1 MRNHTSDAPEATSA
15 GVGRRALVRTGVWTV
30 PVVAVAVA
38 APAMAHSGGTGKL
51 TFDTFNVFG
60 ADFDGDGKAT
70 TLESQVQV
78 QNEFVTGGPT
88 LTTIT
93 VTVTYPAGRVT
104 GTAPTQL
111 TGTGW
116 GFASATQSGGA
127 WRYTFVWSG
136 TLASSRSTSTL
147 DYRVAR
153 TDTTPESLKLTAI
166 AIGSGVTPATDNAST
181 RLR

>member
-1 MRNHTSDAPEATSA
+1 MQNHTSDAPETTSA
-15 GVGRRALVRTGVWTV
+15 GVSRRALVRTGVWTV

-51 TFDTFNVFG
+51 KFDTFNVFG
-60 ADFDGDGKAT
+60 ADFNGAGKAT

-88 LTTIT
+88 LTTVT

-104 GTAPTQL
+104 GAAPTQL
-111 TGTGW
+111 SGTGW
-116 GFASATQSGGA
+116 GFVSASQSGGA

-136 TLASSRSTSTL
+136 TLASSKSTSTL

-153 TDTTPESLKLTAI
+153 TDTTPESLNLTAI
-166 AIGSGVTPATDNAST
+166 AIGSGVTTATSSAST
-181 RLR
+181 NLH

>member
-1 MRNHTSDAPEATSA
+1 MRNHTSDAPGDTSA

-30 PVVAVAVA
+30 PVVAVAAA
-38 APAMAHSGGTGKL
+38 APAMAHSGATGTL
-51 TFDTFNVFG
+51 SFDTFNVFG
-60 ADFDGDGKAT
+60 ADHNGAGKAT

-104 GTAPTQL
+104 GAAPTQL

-136 TLASSRSTSTL
+136 TLASSKSTSTL

-153 TDTTPESLKLTAI
+153 TDTTPESLALTAI
-166 AIGSGVTPATDNAST
+166 AIGSGVTTATASAST
-181 RLR
+181 KLH

>member
-1 MRNHTSDAPEATSA
+1 MQNHTSDAPEATSA

-51 TFDTFNVFG
+51 KFDTFNVFG
-60 ADFDGDGKAT
+60 ADFNGAGKAT

-88 LTTIT
+88 LTTVT

-104 GTAPTQL
+104 GAAPTQL

-116 GFASATQSGGA
+116 GFASASQSGGA

-136 TLASSRSTSTL
+136 TLASSKSTSTL

-153 TDTTPESLKLTAI
+153 TDTTPESLNLTAI
-166 AIGSGVTPATDNAST
+166 AIGSGVTTATSNAST
-181 RLR
+181 SLH

>member
-1 MRNHTSDAPEATSA
+1 MQNHTSDAPEATSA

-51 TFDTFNVFG
+51 KFDTFNVFG
-60 ADFDGDGKAT
+60 ADFNGAGKAT
-70 TLESQVQV
+70 KLESQVQV

-88 LTTIT
+88 LTTVT

-104 GTAPTQL
+104 GAAPTQL

-116 GFASATQSGGA
+116 GFASASQSGGA

-136 TLASSRSTSTL
+136 TLASSKSTSTL

-153 TDTTPESLKLTAI
+153 TDTTPESLNLTAI
-166 AIGSGVTPATDNAST
+166 AIGSGVTTATANAST
-181 RLR
+181 SLH